1 MRNKPTTNYFF
12 FGEACGVFLGAC
24 LGAEGLPLDCV
35 CPITLLFLKEHIKG
49 RYNVNPCY
57 FHWE

>member
-49 RYNVNPCY
+49 RYNVNP
-57 FHWE
+57 